1 MTTFSAPGSSRVMKP
16 AQVRGHLLILRP
28 LRLTMA
34 ESRLGEDQAI
44 IVDVVDLSAG
54 GEVFDGCTWFSKGLI
69 IALRGKIGG
78 PPVLASVDLGEPAD
92 ANRKPPWLLIDRSRD
107 QTAIDTANAWAAEH
121 RWWFERSA
129 PAAGD
134 DRPRSR

>member
-44 IVDVVDLSAG
+44 IVDVVDLDRR
-54 GEVFDGCTWFSKGLI
+54 GEVYDGCTWFSKGLI
-69 IALRGKIGG
+69 IALRNKIGG
-78 PPVLASVDLGEPAD
+78 PPVLASVDLGEPTD
-92 ANRKPPWLLIDRSRD
+92 STRKPPWLLVDRSRD
-107 QTAIDTANAWAAEH
+107 QAAIATANAWAAEH
-121 RWWFERSA
+121 RSWF
-129 PAAGD
+129 
-134 DRPRSR
+134 DRP